1 MRDTL
6 KELLA
11 NQYEAVLSMLNTCID
26 RCPETVW
33 NSRVANY
40 RFCQVAFHTLFW
52 ADFYLGQDDDE
63 KGGEFRRQPFHR
75 ANERFFGDYE
85 EFEDRAP
92 VSLNEGIPWIGS
104 GWRRQV

>member
-52 ADFYLGQDDDE
+52 ADF
-63 KGGEFRRQPFHR
+63 
-75 ANERFFGDYE
+75 
-85 EFEDRAP
+85 
-92 VSLNEGIPWIGS
+92 
-104 GWRRQV
+104 